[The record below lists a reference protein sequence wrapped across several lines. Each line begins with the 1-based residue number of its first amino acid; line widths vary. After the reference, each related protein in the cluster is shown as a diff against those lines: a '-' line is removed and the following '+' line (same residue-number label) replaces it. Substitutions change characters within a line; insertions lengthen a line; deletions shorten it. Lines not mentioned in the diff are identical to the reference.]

1 MHTLATLKSDLSAM
15 GIPSDGTL
23 LVHSSMKAIGAV
35 DGGADS
41 VLDAFSEYM
50 ANGLLVLP
58 THTWDHVNAGNPLYS
73 VTETASCVGI
83 LTELFRKRPGVI
95 RSHHPT
101 HSVAAL
107 GRDAVA
113 FTAGDAYLQT
123 PCNRYGPWGRL
134 LDRRATLLFIGVDLT
149 KNTYMHG
156 VEEWLNIPDNL
167 HDTAEMLFSQDE
179 KGTVTPIPQFRH
191 KGTRSEVFNKMDPV
205 FLKNDAMRM
214 GRFGDAEV
222 RICDVVRLTEILM
235 VMLQRNPGL
244 FSDDLPVDGRLY
256 SMYEIP

>member
-156 VEEWLNIPDNL
+156 VEEWLNITDNL
-167 HDTAEMLFSQDE
+167 HDTAEMQ
-179 KGTVTPIPQFRH
+179 I
-191 KGTRSEVFNKMDPV
+191 
-205 FLKNDAMRM
+205 
-214 GRFGDAEV
+214 GRASCRERV
-222 RICDVVRLTEILM
+222 
-235 VMLQRNPGL
+235 
-244 FSDDLPVDGRLY
+244 
-256 SMYEIP
+256 